1 MLWNSRIFV
10 VGLLEELVLRIIE
23 ELRKL
28 GYSNVIEVDPEDFSL
43 LNRESVEEVF
53 GYERP
58 EYVFFVSLPS
68 ARQGLFLE
76 EDTEAPPHASEVCE
90 TLYQMCQS
98 ELNVIHTALEYRCR
112 KLLFIG
118 SPEGLGHRYCSN
130 ICTEEGACF
139 LSLPLPILKSIAAI
153 ESFAARCIEI
163 MNMPLTK

>member
-28 GYSNVIEVDPEDFSL
+28 GYRNVIEVDPEDFCL

-68 ARQGLFLE
+68 AHHSLLPRDE
-76 EDTEAPPHASEVCE
+76 TELPCRRPKVCE
-90 TLYQMCQS
+90 NLYRMCQS
-98 ELNVIHTALEYRCR
+98 ELNVIHAAHEFHCR

-118 SPEGLGHRYCSN
+118 NPEGLGHRYCSN
-130 ICTEEGACF
+130 ICAEEGACF